1 MPNDRRPPIIVAI
14 AALLL
19 ATAGVWLSAGAGGD
33 THRAHVVVDG
43 VPLDEV
49 HPSGDRHPGVVVAH
63 GFAGSARLMAPFGD
77 TLAARGYVVVLL
89 DFSGHGANTHPLPSG
104 DDALQHDL
112 DVAMAH
118 LRSLPDVDPARVAL
132 VGHSMGATAVTRYA
146 GSHPDVSAT
155 VAISLP
161 YASVARTG
169 DPKHLLLMV
178 GALEFPAF
186 HEVAT
191 TAAAVSPG
199 RSLVVVPA
207 VEHISILYAPRTHRE
222 TAAWLDKSLGNPVS
236 SGPLPS
242 PFRRPAG
249 AALLLLAFAIGLF
262 PLTRLLLG
270 RPAAESAHSDVPPAT
285 SSTRSDAPPA
295 TSSTRSD
302 APPAAGSARSDAP
315 ALGRPA
321 RSDAPALGRPAAG
334 LSRFDAPLIGRVSLA
349 AAGAALVG
357 ALLAPILPSNRLPLD
372 LGGYVV
378 GLTGVTGALLLAYT
392 MRTRTRRRAGPKI
405 QVLIMVYAA
414 AITVPLQLGVTHVV
428 PTGIRWWLLLAVWAA
443 FTLLTYATER
453 ATNGNVYAALAVS
466 AVTLLA
472 LTGAAITGLTS
483 SFVLLVVPLLALLM
497 LWQAAWSTL
506 LNRAGAS
513 PWLTA
518 AAGSLLLAWPIA
530 TALPITGG

>member
-1 MPNDRRPPIIVAI
+1 MPNDRRLPIIVAI

-33 THRAHVVVDG
+33 THHAHAVVGG

-49 HPSGDRHPGVVVAH
+49 HPPGDRHPGVVVAH

-89 DFSGHGANTHPLPSG
+89 DFSGHGANTHPMPDG

-112 DVAMAH
+112 DVALAH
-118 LRSLPDVDPARVAL
+118 LRSLPDVDPARIAL
-132 VGHSMGATAVTRYA
+132 VGHSMGATTVTRYA
-146 GSHPDVSAT
+146 ASHPDISAT

-161 YASVARTG
+161 YASIARTG
-169 DPKHLLLMV
+169 DPQHLLLMV

-191 TAAAVSPG
+191 TAAAVSPD

-222 TAAWLDKSLGNPVS
+222 TAAWLDQSLGRPADP
-236 SGPLPS
+236 GGLPS
-242 PFRRPAG
+242 PLRRPAG
-249 AALLLLAFAIGLF
+249 AVLLLLAFAIGLF
-262 PLTRLLLG
+262 PLAWLLLG
-270 RPAAESAHSDVPPAT
+270 RPIAGPDRPDAPLAGRPIAASDRPDGPPA
-285 SSTRSDAPPA
+285 
-295 TSSTRSD
+295 
-302 APPAAGSARSDAP
+302 GWF
-315 ALGRPA
+315 
-321 RSDAPALGRPAAG
+321 
-334 LSRFDAPLIGRVSLA
+334 RFDAPLVGRVCVV

-378 GLTGVTGALLLAYT
+378 GLMGVTGALLLAYT
-392 MRTRTRRRAGPKI
+392 MRAKTGRRAGPKI

-414 AITVPLQLGVTHVV
+414 GAITVPLQLGVTHVV

-453 ATNGNVYAALAVS
+453 ATNGNVHATLAVS
-466 AVTLLA
+466 AITLLA

-513 PWLTA
+513 RWLTA

-530 TALPITGG
+530 TALPITGA